1 MSAHFSFRHGA
12 RIVFALGWADFIL
25 KYRGSV
31 LGYLWSF
38 LGPLVQFIVIL
49 TVFRPFI
56 GEAIPQYPLYLFLGL
71 IMWEHFSLTTSAC
84 VSVLYDKMGMM
95 QKVSFPRILLPLS
108 VGWTHLII
116 FLTRFA
122 IFFLFALMLG
132 VQPEWSYILL
142 FVILLNMTLFALGI
156 GMGVSAYSVRFRD
169 IPHLW
174 GVALQI
180 LFWLTPILYPAFNAG
195 PVMHELVAMLSG
207 RFSFTFA
214 SIFTT
219 FIRFQPLSLILYDA
233 RRITL
238 YADSSGVPSFIHI
251 VFLTVMCSVFFLAG
265 AILFVRR
272 SRFFVQEY

>member
-1 MSAHFSFRHGA
+1 MA
-12 RIVFALGWADFIL
+12 RIVFALGWADFML

-56 GEAIPQYPLYLFLGL
+56 GETIPRYPLYLFLG
-71 IMWEHFSLTTSAC
+71 IIVWEHFSLTTSAC

-116 FLTRFA
+116 FLTRFV
-122 IFFLFALMLG
+122 IFVIFASLLG
-132 VQPEWSYILL
+132 VQPGWSYIWMFIVFLH
-142 FVILLNMTLFALGI
+142 MTLFALGI
-156 GMGVSAYSVRFRD
+156 GMAVSAYGVRFRD
-169 IPHLW
+169 VPHLW

-180 LFWLTPILYPAFNAG
+180 LFWLTPVLYPAFNAG
-195 PVMHELVAMLSG
+195 PVMQELSQMLSQS
-207 RFSFTFA
+207 FSFTAA
-214 SIFTT
+214 SVLTA

-233 RRITL
+233 RRVLL
-238 YADSSGVPSFIHI
+238 YPDSLGVPSSAHLFL
-251 VFLTVMCSVFFLAG
+251 LTVISSAFFLAG
-265 AILFVRR
+265 AILFTRR
-272 SRFFVQEY
+272 SRYFVQEY

>member
-1 MSAHFSFRHGA
+1 M
-12 RIVFALGWADFIL
+12 L

-38 LGPLVQFIVIL
+38 LGPLVQFVVIL

-56 GEAIPQYPLYLFLGL
+56 GEAIPQYPLYLFLG
-71 IMWEHFSLTTSAC
+71 IIIWEHFSLTTSAC

-108 VGWTHLII
+108 AGWTHLII
-116 FLTRFA
+116 FLTRFV
-122 IFFLFALMLG
+122 IFFLFAVLLG
-132 VQPEWSYILL
+132 VKPEWSYILL
-142 FVILLNMTLFALGI
+142 FIVLLNMTLFALGI
-156 GMGVSAYSVRFRD
+156 GMGVSAYGVRFRD

-174 GVALQI
+174 AVALQI
-180 LFWLTPILYPAFNAG
+180 LFWLTPVLYPAFNAG
-195 PVMHELVAMLSG
+195 PVTHELAAMLSG
-207 RFSFTFA
+207 RFSFTLT

-233 RRITL
+233 RWITL
-238 YADSSGVPSFIHI
+238 YADTSGVPSFIHI
-251 VFLTVMCSVFFLAG
+251 VSLTLLCSAFFLAG

-272 SRFFVQEY
+272 SRYFVQEY